1 MLTSK
6 GNTLLENIIDKKI
19 HRKFKIMIFPTINH
33 FSVVLVK
40 CSREMLQDLHCLG
53 QFRYCVGLLANFTHQ
68 CVEILLQD
76 FNGSVQCL
84 QSGAVKKMWSYQN
97 KSTHK
102 NHRMKCTH
110 LFKKWNSDFFVHWTN
125 FNMCNPSFN
134 WQGGNYQDLLGDL
147 FEWTQCLLNQSFLGS
162 LSSTRIF
169 ITQIKGEKQGI
180 LFNRIETN
188 DNKF

>member
-1 MLTSK
+1 M
-6 GNTLLENIIDKKI
+6 
-19 HRKFKIMIFPTINH
+19 
-33 FSVVLVK
+33 VLVK

-125 FNMCNPSFN
+125 FNMCNPTVLIDRGEITKTYLETCLNGPSVC
-134 WQGGNYQDLLGDL
+134 WTSRSLGVFHL
-147 FEWTQCLLNQSFLGS
+147 QEYL
-162 LSSTRIF
+162 
-169 ITQIKGEKQGI
+169 
-180 LFNRIETN
+180 
-188 DNKF
+188 

>member
-1 MLTSK
+1 
-6 GNTLLENIIDKKI
+6 
-19 HRKFKIMIFPTINH
+19 MIFPTINH

-125 FNMCNPSFN
+125 FNMCNPTALIEREKLPRLTWRLVWMDPVSAEPVVPWESFIYKN
-134 WQGGNYQDLLGDL
+134 IYNTDKGR
-147 FEWTQCLLNQSFLGS
+147 E
-162 LSSTRIF
+162 TRNTF
-169 ITQIKGEKQGI
+169 
-180 LFNRIETN
+180 
-188 DNKF
+188 